1 LEHAVEEVEEKEAD
15 NMSFA
20 DLCEQIEALER
31 RVEVQSMHIQQMR
44 LETDGGYFHAK
55 EQLEEARD
63 IPEREMEVA
72 TMLDEEVE

>member
-1 LEHAVEEVEEKEAD
+1 LEHAVEETEEKEAD

-55 EQLEEARD
+55 EQLEEARY
-63 IPEREMEVA
+63 IPKREMEVA
-72 TMLDEEVE
+72 AMSDEEVE